1 MSMMDHILNRPTK
14 RADQSGALRGGRTW
28 FSRHTINKAK
38 QFSDV
43 SWLRLL
49 APAILGIGLMV
60 AGQTLLAGDGAAFAN
75 LAGLLIFIF
84 SLNGI
89 ISRAWQDI
97 THR

>member
-1 MSMMDHILNRPTK
+1 MMDHILNRPTK
-14 RADQSGALRGGRTW
+14 RADEAGALRGGRTW

-49 APAILGIGLMV
+49 APAILGAGLMV
-60 AGQTLLAGDGAAFAN
+60 AGQTILQDDFAAFAN

-89 ISRAWQDI
+89 ISRAWQDM

>member
-14 RADQSGALRGGRTW
+14 RADEAGALRGGRTW